1 MPRKSKAVREAEAAA
16 EAARIAQEAAEAAQ
30 AARPFAVDST
40 DPYGARDDA
49 GKLAV
54 AEAIAAAKLAGA
66 SGNEM
71 RERFGSRLT
80 GPARR
85 KVLRAHGLGN
95 AQTIARSYDSYRDG
109 DSRQGTRHAREHG
122 ARAAERIA
130 EQRKADA
137 EAEAAQAT
145 LPAMRQALRANGRT
159 VPTVR
164 KGDATALR
172 AAYAAHLLAH
182 AAGHAEAAQ
191 GA

>member
-1 MPRKSKAVREAEAAA
+1 MPRKTKKQTEAEKAAA
-16 EAARIAQEAAEAAQ
+16 VL

-54 AEAIAAAKLAGA
+54 AEAIRDAKLAGA
-66 SGNEM
+66 SGAEM
-71 RERFGSRLT
+71 RERFGARLT

-85 KVLRAHGLGN
+85 KVLRAHGFGN
-95 AQTIARSYDSYRDG
+95 AQTIARSYEAYRDG

-122 ARAAERIA
+122 HRAAERIA
-130 EQRKADA
+130 AQRKAEA
-137 EAEAAQAT
+137 EAEAATAK
-145 LPAMRQALRANGRT
+145 LPAMRAALREAGQT

-172 AAYAAHLLAH
+172 AAYAALLAS
-182 AAGHAEAAQ
+182 GKAEAAT
-191 GA
+191 A